1 MIAFE
6 VKLNGKRICIAGAED
21 LCVLSANIAATGTL
35 GVKTVPAGRDDDSVP
50 DLFYSVGGLTRR
62 PDPKKDQHV
71 RWKSVAPLRVGDLL
85 EVKVVEVRKAD
96 RPKSREIAERRPAK
110 RRRA

>member
-6 VKLNGKRICIAGAED
+6 VRLNGRRICIAGAED
-21 LCVLSANIAATGTL
+21 LCVLTANIVATGML
-35 GVKTVPAGRDDDSVP
+35 GVKTIPAGRDDDSVP

-62 PDPKKDQHV
+62 PDPKKDVHL
-71 RWKSVAPLRVGDLL
+71 RWKSVAPLRVGDVL
-85 EVKVVEVRKAD
+85 EVKVVEVSKAD
-96 RPKSREIAERRPAK
+96 RPKSREKDARRPAK

>member
-21 LCVLSANIAATGTL
+21 LCVLSANVAAAGKL
-35 GVKTVPAGRDDDSVP
+35 GLKTVPTGSHDDTAP

-62 PDPKKDQHV
+62 PDPKKDVHL
-71 RWKSVAPLRVGDLL
+71 RWKSVAPLSLGDLL
-85 EVKVVEVRKAD
+85 AVKVVEVRKAD
-96 RPKSREIAERRPAK
+96 RPKSRKKAPLRPAK

>member
-21 LCVLSANIAATGTL
+21 LCVLSANIAATGKL
-35 GVKTVPAGRDDDSVP
+35 GLKTVPAGRDDDDAP

-62 PDPKKDQHV
+62 ADKKKDVHV
-71 RWKSVAPLRVGDLL
+71 RWKSVAPLRVGDMLV
-85 EVKVVEVRKAD
+85 VKVIEVSKAD
-96 RPKSREIAERRPAK
+96 RPRSREKAEPRHSK